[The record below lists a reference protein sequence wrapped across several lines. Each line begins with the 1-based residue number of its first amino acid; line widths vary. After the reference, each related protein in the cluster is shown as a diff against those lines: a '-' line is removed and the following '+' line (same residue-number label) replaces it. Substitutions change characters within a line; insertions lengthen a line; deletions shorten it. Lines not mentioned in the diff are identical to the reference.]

1 MALLSVRGLSMAFVE
16 RTLFSDVNF
25 DVEKRDKVG
34 FIGRNGSGKTTLF
47 KIITGELDATSG
59 IAVLAKDSSVGY
71 MQQHVCSHKGRSVY
85 EELLSVFEPLIEKE
99 ALIEELAH
107 RIDSGDGDID
117 ELVAHQTL
125 LIDEFNRDGGLTY
138 KSRTRSALT
147 GLGFTE
153 EDFSREV
160 GTLSG
165 GQASKLSLAKLLLSG
180 ADFLLLDEPTNHLD
194 INAVRWLEG
203 FLKDFRGAAL
213 IISHDRYFLDAVTN
227 KTIELEH
234 KKITSYEGNYTVFME
249 KKARELEAQRRLYEK
264 ETREIKRI
272 EGIVE
277 QQKRWGRE
285 HNFITA
291 ASKQK
296 EADRIKERLVK
307 PESEESSIH
316 FSFETKRDSGNDVL
330 ICRNLSKSFDGAK
343 IFSNVDMHIR
353 KGERVFVL
361 GSNGSGKTT
370 LFRVLCG
377 KCDAD
382 YDEITFGARV
392 DMGYFDQMQSDLDGE
407 ADAITEISN
416 AFPYMNNT
424 EIRTALGSFLIK
436 GDDVFKPIK
445 TLSGGE
451 RARISLLKLMLSGAN
466 FFLLDEPTNHL
477 DAPSREALEETLLKY
492 EGTMLIISHDRY
504 FINKLATRVL
514 ELAPSGVRE
523 YLGNYDYYLE
533 KSSEDSRTQG
543 LEIYSQSKKEEQ
555 KPKVNEYKLRKEEQ
569 ARERK
574 RQNDLKKAEAIIEQL
589 DAEISRVE
597 EMLSTDEVSGDYEK
611 LLELTSEFEKL
622 QNEQS
627 KAYSVWEELMEG

>member
-59 IAVLAKDSSVGY
+59 VAVLAKDSSVGY
-71 MQQHVCSHKGRSVY
+71 MQQHVCSHKDRSVY

-504 FINKLATRVL
+504 FINKLATRVI

-543 LEIYSQSKKEEQ
+543 LEIYAQSKKEEQ

-574 RQNDLKKAEAIIEQL
+574 RQSDLKKAEARIEEL

-611 LLELTSEFEKL
+611 LLELTSELEKL